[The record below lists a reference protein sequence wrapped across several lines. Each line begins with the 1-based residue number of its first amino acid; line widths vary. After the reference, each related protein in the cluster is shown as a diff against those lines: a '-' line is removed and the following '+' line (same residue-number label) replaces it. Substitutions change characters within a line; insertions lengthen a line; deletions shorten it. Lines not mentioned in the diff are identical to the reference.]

1 MSAVSK
7 WEIAGV
13 SALPLVEMIF
23 ALELHAKLGLSAEQ
37 MISVLAA
44 VMTGLAIARAA
55 LDARRGKAA

>member
-23 ALELHAKLGLSAEQ
+23 ALELHTQLGLSAEQ
-37 MISVLAA
+37 MVSILAA
-44 VMTGLAIARAA
+44 AMTALAIARAA
-55 LDARRGKAA
+55 MDARRGKAA